1 MTTNQL
7 EGLKVLMHL
16 QPHGLAENSFDGLYG
31 LYGLAQLSLSLFV
44 SAFNHR

>member
-16 QPHGLAENSFDGLYG
+16 QPQGPAENSLDG
-31 LYGLAQLSLSLFV
+31 LYGLAQLSLSLFAF
-44 SAFNHR
+44 AFNHR